1 MASPCLAQGNKR
13 NILEKKDREEYSYFW
28 IIFNCRTAEFETRD
42 NCERQLYELADTKY
56 KLGFRQIKSLF
67 IHDTTKWMVWTDGAS
82 RIFNIFDNDEK
93 RDSKIPRGQPTIP
106 CNIRKLNTDI
116 FGHLKQIRQ
125 VFVYDTRGLS
135 RCYHNFTKLYQF
147 QQVYYNDFCNIH
159 STTML
164 PPHHLGLVRILNLR
178 EFIYIPL
185 LLTLET

>member
-1 MASPCLAQGNKR
+1 M
-13 NILEKKDREEYSYFW
+13 
-28 IIFNCRTAEFETRD
+28 
-42 NCERQLYELADTKY
+42 
-56 KLGFRQIKSLF
+56 KSLF
-67 IHDTTKWMVWTDGAS
+67 IQDTTKWMVWTDGAS

-125 VFVYDTRGLS
+125 VFLYDTRGLS

-147 QQVYYNDFCNIH
+147 QQVYYNDFCNSH

-164 PPHHLGLVRILNLR
+164 PPPRTGQNIKSSWIYLHSSTTNFSNLSPYFLMLHIR
-178 EFIYIPL
+178 RWIFWTKYCTLLFI
-185 LLTLET
+185 